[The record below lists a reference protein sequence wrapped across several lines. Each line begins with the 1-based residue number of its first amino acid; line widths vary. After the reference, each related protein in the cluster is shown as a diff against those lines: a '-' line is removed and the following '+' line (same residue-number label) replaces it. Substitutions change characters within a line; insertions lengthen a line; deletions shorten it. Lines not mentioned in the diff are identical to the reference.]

1 MPRASATRAPVDSA
15 LATLA
20 GRAPMTPPLV
30 WLKAPAVDSAP
41 GDAPAGTRSTGIR
54 AVESPAGAPRPA
66 SLAAGAVPNTQVQ
79 EIAREAR
86 RALALD
92 PSFTERLADDVLRK
106 VDKRLRIE
114 RERRGL

>member
-1 MPRASATRAPVDSA
+1 VAP
-15 LATLA
+15 
-20 GRAPMTPPLV
+20 P
-30 WLKAPAVDSAP
+30 
-41 GDAPAGTRSTGIR
+41 
-54 AVESPAGAPRPA
+54 GAPRLT
-66 SLAAGAVPNTQVQ
+66 SLVSGAAPNTQVL

-92 PSFTERLADDVLRK
+92 PAFTERLAEDVLRK